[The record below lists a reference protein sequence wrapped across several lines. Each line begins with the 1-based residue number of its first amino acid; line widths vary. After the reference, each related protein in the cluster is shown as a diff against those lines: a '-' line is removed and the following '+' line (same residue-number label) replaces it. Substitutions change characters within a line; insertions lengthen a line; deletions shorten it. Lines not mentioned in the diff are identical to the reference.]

1 METKISDEE
10 EKRYEELQ
18 FIALD
23 YAREGKTIELD
34 KMISYG
40 MPVNLCTNK
49 NDTLLML
56 ATYNGN
62 YETSLMLIKRGA
74 DLNRVN
80 QRKQTPLE
88 GVCFKGYLEIV
99 KLLVES
105 GANISRN
112 SITYAS
118 VFGHK
123 DIVKYL
129 KKTSPFKKYKILGI
143 DLEVISLIMAR
154 VKYFFKIVK

>member
-1 METKISDEE
+1 METIVSREE

-18 FIALD
+18 LLALD
-23 YAREGKTIELD
+23 YARQGNTQELA

-49 NDTLLML
+49 DDTLLML

-62 YETSLMLIKRGA
+62 YETAQMLIKNAA
-74 DLNRVN
+74 DLNKVN
-80 QRKQTPLE
+80 QREQTPLE
-88 GVCFKGYLEIV
+88 GVCFKGYIEIV

-105 GANISRN
+105 GANITSN

-118 VFGHK
+118 IFGHK
-123 DIVKYL
+123 EIVKYL
-129 KKTSPFKKYKILGI
+129 KNKSPSKKYKIVGI
-143 DLEVISLIMAR
+143 DAESISNFVAKI
-154 VKYFFKIVK
+154 KNFFRKN